1 MYTRWT
7 DYTQYLVRRYGHKVY
22 RIGVDG
28 GFTCPHR
35 SHKVSGGCIYCDS
48 QGASSV
54 YLRSTESQ
62 YNRSSPFI
70 KDIDSTL
77 VKVAP
82 KSLEARL
89 ASIENQIVKG
99 KKYLDTRFPN
109 TKRSIYFQAYT
120 NTFDTIENLKA
131 LYDKALQGDDY
142 VELIVS
148 TRPDC
153 ISPEVV
159 SLLTSYKER
168 VQTVW
173 VELGLQSGND
183 ASLYYLNRGHS
194 VSDYVD
200 AVALLK
206 DGGIEVS
213 THIILGIPGETD
225 KDILTTASIIRDV
238 QSEAVKI
245 HNLHIVAG
253 TKLYE
258 LYKRG
263 EVEAPLMAD
272 HLYNTILFLTHID
285 KEVVIQRL
293 VSDTPKHRLASPRDF
308 PDKGYFLL
316 SLERLMKQQNVYQGE
331 YVR

>member
-1 MYTRWT
+1 MYTRWN
-7 DYTQYLVRRYGHKVY
+7 DYTQYLVRRYGSKVY
-22 RIGVDG
+22 RIGIDG

-35 SHKVSGGCIYCDS
+35 IKKHLGGCIYCDS

-54 YLRSTESQ
+54 YLRSHESD
-62 YNRSSPFI
+62 YNRSSPFE

-77 VKVAP
+77 EIQNNT
-82 KSLEARL
+82 SFLSRL
-89 ASIENQIVKG
+89 ASIDKQIIKG
-99 KKYLDTRFPN
+99 KKYLDTRFSN

-120 NTFDTIENLKA
+120 NTFDTIDHLKA
-131 LYDKALQGDDY
+131 LYDRALEGDDY

-153 ISPEVV
+153 INQKVV
-159 SLLTSYKER
+159 ELLSSYNTR
-168 VQTVW
+168 VQSVW

-183 ASLYYLNRGHS
+183 SSLTYLNRGHS
-194 VSDYVD
+194 VQDYKD

-206 DGGIEVS
+206 HNGIEVS

-225 KDILTTASIIRDV
+225 THILKTASVIREVKSD
-238 QSEAVKI
+238 AIKI

-253 TKLYE
+253 TQLYDA
-258 LYKRG
+258 YRRG
-263 EVEAPLMAD
+263 EVEAPEMAD
-272 HLYNTILFLTHID
+272 HLHNTILFLTHID
-285 KEVVIQRL
+285 KDIVIQRL

-316 SLERLMKQQNVYQGE
+316 SLDKLMKQQDVYQGE
-331 YVR
+331 CL